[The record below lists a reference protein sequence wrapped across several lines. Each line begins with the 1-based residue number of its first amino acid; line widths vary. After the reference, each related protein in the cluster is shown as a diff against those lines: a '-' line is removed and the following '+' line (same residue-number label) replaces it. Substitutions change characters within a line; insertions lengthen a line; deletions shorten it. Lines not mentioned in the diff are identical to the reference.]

1 MGLISQLKN
10 HFNISDGEDL
20 QWLSGNLDPSIMESD
35 QPNDTNAM
43 YRVTRLQTKPRHVD
57 IHNHWLRQ
65 AQERRTACRLYAW
78 GQFELYGC
86 HWIGH
91 HAASLYIP
99 YYIQNQVARLSFFEQ
114 KKRKVN
120 NLEDTSYPWKS
131 RYFGSA
137 ETSSHSLLA

>member
-65 AQERRTACRLYAW
+65 EAQERRTAVDYTRGGNLNCT
-78 GQFELYGC
+78 GVPGC
-86 HWIGH
+86 NWIGYH
-91 HAASLYIP
+91 VVYLYIP
-99 YYIQNQVARLSFFEQ
+99 GGVVIVF
-114 KKRKVN
+114 
-120 NLEDTSYPWKS
+120 
-131 RYFGSA
+131 
-137 ETSSHSLLA
+137 